1 MSLIAERDICPN
13 KNVLRERLKSS
24 IEVIC
29 RKCSGSEF
37 QAWGPAYENACR
49 P

>member
-1 MSLIAERDICPN
+1 LKSLI
-13 KNVLRERLKSS
+13 
-24 IEVIC
+24 EVVC

-37 QAWGPAYENACR
+37 QVWGPAYENARR

>member
-1 MSLIAERDICPN
+1 MCWARDICPN
-13 KNVLRERLKSS
+13 KNIFKERFKSS
-24 IEVIC
+24 IEVGC
-29 RKCSGSEF
+29 YKCSGSEF